1 MNKPN
6 EYKAPGRTERS
17 NNTIAALIAVG
28 FILILLIS
36 AVGG

>member
-17 NNTIAALIAVG
+17 NNTVAALIAAGV
-28 FILILLIS
+28 ILVLLIS

>member
-17 NNTIAALIAVG
+17 NNTVAALIVAGV
-28 FILILLIS
+28 ILVLLIS